1 MFGRELDFRV
11 QPETQWGYPL
21 HLSNVP
27 CALSLP
33 LSLALSLPLPLSL
46 TAASDGGKWDA
57 VCFVSPDHFHG
68 VRRGRGIRRLWCGC
82 GGAEQIS
89 PELSVIFENIVPS
102 ASPSCS
108 PTAPFY
114 GHLKTHKSTMIHQTH
129 VSSTFWFI

>member
-1 MFGRELDFRV
+1 MFGGELDFRV
-11 QPETQWGYPL
+11 QPETQRGYPL

-33 LSLALSLPLPLSL
+33 LSLPTPHP
-46 TAASDGGKWDA
+46 AASDGGKCDA
-57 VCFVSPDHFHG
+57 VCFVSPDHFHRVGGGG
-68 VRRGRGIRRLWCGC
+68 VGRLRCGC

-89 PELSVIFENIVPS
+89 PELSVILENIVPS

-129 VSSTFWFI
+129 VYSTFWFT